1 MRILQAIR
9 NILTNEKECCK
20 DSAIFS
26 IVKKNENLSGL
37 REILLR
43 FARKDVILWPNKTD
57 FDMAKGNSWKTRNW
71 TAADFGHAPRKIM
84 KRELKSEPQFKFDEL
99 YITPFMQKKRYD
111 EDGRWQYVAVERNMK
126 PTGLRIM
133 DDYLGYLTAGHSDM
147 QAFADRHGLKLDEV
161 GAMVFILTGIKGV
174 RFRQLYQMRIV
185 DDLLRYT
192 DMAFD
197 EVARRSGL
205 GSPNNMYLALRREY
219 NMSATERRHFLR
231 KEGDV
236 GRFRL

>member
-1 MRILQAIR
+1 M
-9 NILTNEKECCK
+9 
-20 DSAIFS
+20 
-26 IVKKNENLSGL
+26 KKNENLVSL
-37 REILLR
+37 RGILLR
-43 FARKDVILWPNKTD
+43 FAEKGVILWPNKTD

-111 EDGRWQYVAVERNMK
+111 EDGQWQYVAVERNMK

-147 QAFADRHGLKLDEV
+147 QVFADRHGLKLDEV
-161 GAMVFILTGIKGV
+161 SAMVFILTGIKGV

-185 DDLLRYT
+185 DDLLQYT

-231 KEGDV
+231 KEDDV

>member
-1 MRILQAIR
+1 M
-9 NILTNEKECCK
+9 
-20 DSAIFS
+20 
-26 IVKKNENLSGL
+26 
-37 REILLR
+37 
-43 FARKDVILWPNKTD
+43 D

-111 EDGRWQYVAVERNMK
+111 EDGQWKYVAVERNMK